1 MWKVVH
7 IAPNHGQAETLKNTL
22 ESEGFL
28 AKIRPVRSA
37 AQGDGNY
44 EILVPDS
51 EVYEAYEVLCE
62 QRIK

>member
-7 IAPNHGQAETLKNTL
+7 IAPNHAQAEALKSTL
-22 ESEGFL
+22 EEEGFL
-28 AKIRPVRSA
+28 PKIRPVRSSA
-37 AQGDGNY
+37 HGDGNY

-62 QRIK
+62 RRSR